1 MDNYIYKDN
10 DCILP
15 QKYIPLNN
23 LSIGTQAKERGKKK
37 DIEVKFKKDDCKYT
51 ISLTNWTYKH
61 IWIRPSS
68 PFHEH

>member
-51 ISLTNWTYKH
+51 ISLTN
-61 IWIRPSS
+61 
-68 PFHEH
+68 